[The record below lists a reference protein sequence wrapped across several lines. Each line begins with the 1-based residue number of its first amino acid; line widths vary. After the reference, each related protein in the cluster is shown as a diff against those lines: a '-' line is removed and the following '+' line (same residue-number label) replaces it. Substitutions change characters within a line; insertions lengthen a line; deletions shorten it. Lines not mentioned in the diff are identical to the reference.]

1 MSRRFLALL
10 LIAVAPAVLASCG
23 GDRNAAAGSS
33 AGAAGAAGAGAAG
46 GKAAGKDGHGEG
58 SRSNGAESL
67 PPRKVRLVAA
77 EMAPLSRTVQVSG
90 TLAADEQAEL
100 SLKLAGRLAQIA
112 ADLGDRVRKGQILAR
127 ISPVDYQLK
136 VRQAESALVQA
147 RVRLGL
153 PPQGATRVV
162 DPSETAPV
170 RQAEANRKQAQLQ
183 RDRAARLFEQQ
194 LLSQSDMDNA
204 DAALQVA
211 DARYQDAVEDARG
224 RQGLLSQR
232 LSELDIARQQLAD
245 TALPAPFDGV
255 IRERRAAVGDYVPAG
270 QTVFVLVRVHPL
282 RLRLAIPE
290 REATEIR
297 VGQPVQLTVEGAP
310 GEHTGRVARMSPAIS
325 EDNRTLLIEAEV
337 PNRDGVLRPGSFA
350 RAEIVTRSD
359 VPTVLVPASS
369 IVAFAGIEKVMS
381 VEDGHAVE
389 KRVKTGR
396 RAGDRVEILEG
407 ATAGER
413 VVVEPGNL
421 VEGQRVTVLP

>member
-1 MSRRFLALL
+1 MMSRRFLALV
-10 LIAVAPAVLASCG
+10 LIAVAPAVLTSCG
-23 GDRNAAAGSS
+23 GDSNVS
-33 AGAAGAAGAGAAG
+33 AAGASKAAAQAGDTGHSGGAGGRGAGKTDAGAEA
-46 GKAAGKDGHGEG
+46 
-58 SRSNGAESL
+58 L
-67 PPRKVRLVAA
+67 PPRQVRVVAA
-77 EMAPLSRTVQVSG
+77 EMAPLSRTVEVSG

-100 SLKLAGRLAQIA
+100 SLKLAGRVSQIA
-112 ADLGDRVRKGQILAR
+112 VDLGDRVRKGQTLAR
-127 ISPVDYQLK
+127 ISPIDYQLK

-153 PPQGATRVV
+153 PSQGPTRVV

-170 RQAEANRKQAQLQ
+170 RQAEANRKQAQLA
-183 RDRAARLFEQQ
+183 RDRAAKLFQEQ

-211 DARYQDAVEDARG
+211 EARYQDAVEDARS

-245 TALPAPFDGV
+245 TGLPAPFDGV
-255 IRERRAAVGDYVPAG
+255 IRERRVAVGDYVPAG
-270 QTVFVLVRVHPL
+270 TTVFVLVRVDPL
-282 RLRLAIPE
+282 RLKLAVPE
-290 REATEIR
+290 RESTEIR
-297 VGQPVQLTVEGAP
+297 VGQPVQLTVEGTE
-310 GEHTGRVARMSPAIS
+310 GQHGGRVARISPAIS
-325 EDNRTLLIEAEV
+325 EDNRTLMIEAEV
-337 PNRDGVLRPGSFA
+337 PNRDGALRPGSFA

-359 VPTVLVPASS
+359 EPTVLVPASS
-369 IVAFAGIEKVMS
+369 VVAFAGIEKVMG

-407 ATAGER
+407 AAAGEK
-413 VVVEPGNL
+413 VVIEPGNL